1 MWTGSMGGCTCKLLC
16 EAAQVIDSSDR
27 DDRIGFFCADEDL
40 DAAKEAFV
48 GDILQQPPMFSAIK
62 VCLHPKL
69 L

>member
-1 MWTGSMGGCTCKLLC
+1 MGGCTCKFAC
-16 EAAQVIDSSDR
+16 EAAQVIDPPDR
-27 DDRIGFFCADEDL
+27 DDRIGFFGVDEEL
-40 DAAKEAFV
+40 EAAKEAFV

>member
-1 MWTGSMGGCTCKLLC
+1 MWTRYMGGCTCRLAC

-27 DDRIGFFCADEDL
+27 DDRIGCFGADEDL
-40 DAAKEAFV
+40 EAAKEAFV

-62 VCLHPKL
+62 VCLQPKL